1 MAFLKDGKLRL
12 GKTVICRRHV
22 PHRRVLRLTV
32 SWKSCKR
39 IFVAITYIVLLDFLE
54 IFQEAFCACVKYQF
68 LREFRL
74 GQKRFQII
82 ILGYHGRNVCIAA

>member
-1 MAFLKDGKLRL
+1 MAFRKDGKLRL
-12 GKTVICRRHV
+12 GKTVICRR
-22 PHRRVLRLTV
+22 PYRRALRLTV

-39 IFVAITYIVLLDFLE
+39 IFVAITYIVPLDFLE

-74 GQKRFQII
+74 GQKRFKII
-82 ILGYHGRNVCIAA
+82 IFGYHGRNVCIAA